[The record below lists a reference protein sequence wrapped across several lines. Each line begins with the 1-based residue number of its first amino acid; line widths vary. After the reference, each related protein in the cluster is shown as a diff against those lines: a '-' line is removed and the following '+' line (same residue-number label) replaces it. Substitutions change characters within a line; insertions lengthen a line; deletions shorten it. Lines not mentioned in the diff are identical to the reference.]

1 MKTIFLTLTC
11 SFIALAV
18 FAQTDPNINNAY
30 NSLKNGY
37 LDEALDYIDK
47 VESNPKNVKFYKT
60 YYYKGMIY
68 QEIAITENEKYKSLC
83 DNCLDIAFDSY
94 LKSINLNLVNPEHK
108 SLDLTSDAGLVQF
121 IDILQQGDERNYESS
136 EALVDVLRNRL
147 PALTNAFVNSGVNYY
162 KKGDYEKA
170 YSDFSKAITISTLSF
185 IVDGEL
191 YYLAV
196 RAAIKTKRFEEVISL
211 SEILQQLDY
220 GQDDGI
226 KVEIVL
232 NHAIAYRE
240 TGEIDKMIK
249 VLEDGII
256 KYPTANYPLV
266 IEMFNHYVNKGENQ
280 KAFEYI
286 NLAIE
291 KNNQNPQFYVIR
303 ATLSEGLNLKDNA
316 IADYKKAIELD
327 VNNFDAIYSLGAIYY
342 NMGVDT
348 LQYAENNVPV
358 TNTQEYEKYKLI
370 ANKCFADALP
380 YLEKAQAIKPNELPV
395 LTTLKT
401 IYYRLSDME
410 KYNAISAKINALTK

>member
-1 MKTIFLTLTC
+1 MKKSFLTLIC
-11 SFIALAV
+11 SFVAICV
-18 FAQTDPNINNAY
+18 FGQTYPNLNNAY

-37 LDEALDYIDK
+37 LDEALDYIGK
-47 VESNPKNVKFYKT
+47 VESNPKNAKFYKT

-68 QEIAITENEKYKSLC
+68 QEISITDNQKYKSLC
-83 DNCLDIAFDSY
+83 DNCLDVAFDSY

-108 SLDLTSDAGLVQF
+108 SIDLTTDAGLLQF
-121 IDILQQGDERNYESS
+121 IDILQRGDERNYESS

-147 PALTNAFVNSGVNYY
+147 PALTNAFVNSGVNFYRI
-162 KKGDYEKA
+162 GDYEKA
-170 YSDFSKAITISTLSF
+170 YSDFNKAITISTLSF

-191 YYLAV
+191 YYITS
-196 RAAIKTKRFEEVISL
+196 RAALKTKRYAEVISL

-226 KVEIVL
+226 KVEIIL

-240 TGEIDKMIK
+240 TGEANKMIK

-291 KNNQNPQFYVIR
+291 KNSKNPQFYVIR

-316 IADYKKAIELD
+316 IDDYKKAIELD
-327 VNNFDAIYSLGAIYY
+327 ANNFDAIYSLGAIYY

-358 TNTQEYEKYKLI
+358 TNTQEYEKYKSI
-370 ANKCFADALP
+370 SNKCFADALP
-380 YLEKAQAIKPNELPV
+380 FLEKAQAIKPNELPV
-395 LTTLKT
+395 LTTLKK
-401 IYYRLSDME
+401 IYHRLSDIE

>member
-1 MKTIFLTLTC
+1 MKTIFLALTC

-47 VESNPKNVKFYKT
+47 VESNPKNAKFYKT